1 MIYVLNFVVVKELF
15 SAPQNKAYQKSLYD
29 LLRGTYSLFHPQ
41 HEDAK
46 LVILFKDVS
55 TANQAIAMASVL
67 NFVDHSISF
76 IETKLIPLDHAYS
89 FLTPAQFTFKTEL
102 VYVSHP
108 FLQYPPSSHTLCR
121 SFNERLMEMGRDL
134 MLVVSTALASP
145 YDEHIKAKI
154 GVCFERIVMIKKN
167 VSSLETQQLSKFLPS
182 PPPLPFQEILRCL
195 HASKTHR

>member
-1 MIYVLNFVVVKELF
+1 
-15 SAPQNKAYQKSLYD
+15 
-29 LLRGTYSLFHPQ
+29 
-41 HEDAK
+41 
-46 LVILFKDVS
+46 
-55 TANQAIAMASVL
+55 MASVL

-89 FLTPAQFTFKTEL
+89 FLTPSQFTFKTEL

-108 FLQYPPSSHTLCR
+108 FLKYPPLTLCR

-167 VSSLETQQLSKFLPS
+167 VFSLETQQLSKFLPFFFPHPRNS
-182 PPPLPFQEILRCL
+182 SLLTP
-195 HASKTHR
+195 SKNR